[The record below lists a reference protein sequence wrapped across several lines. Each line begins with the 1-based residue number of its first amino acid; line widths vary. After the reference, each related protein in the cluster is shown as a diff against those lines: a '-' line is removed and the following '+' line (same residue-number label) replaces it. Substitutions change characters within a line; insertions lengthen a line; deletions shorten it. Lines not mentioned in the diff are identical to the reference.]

1 MILDDLVFRNRNKE
15 YGAYRIRKKYRK
27 TVIISLITSILIVL
41 LLLTFQAFLDF
52 RKQKN
57 EKLII
62 PPKVI
67 AAELTV
73 IDIEELKPKEV
84 AQPVK
89 NQVKSFIPELLRDS
103 IQKTDS
109 IQTKRDTVTERKVE
123 EIINQEEQITI
134 EKSKFVCGGN
144 MLAFRQWFMDNFKYP
159 NDQNIKKTE
168 GRILLYFIVNSKGMI
183 DSAWIVS
190 GIDPAIDNEAKRVIL
205 TSPRWNPC
213 IINGKPLK
221 QMYQFP
227 IYLVRRK

>member
-27 TVIISLITSILIVL
+27 TVIISLITSVLIVL

-84 AQPVK
+84 AQPFK
-89 NQVKSFIPELLRDS
+89 NQVKPFIAELLHDS
-103 IQKTDS
+103 IKKADS
-109 IQTKRDTVTERKVE
+109 VATKKDITTERKNDEKIIQVE
-123 EIINQEEQITI
+123 QAEFNN
-134 EKSKFVCGGN
+134 SKFVCGGN

-159 NDQNIKKTE
+159 DDLNIKKTE
-168 GRILLYFIVNSKGMI
+168 GRILLYFIINSKGMI

-205 TSPRWNPC
+205 TSPRWKPC